1 LDSNATQDKHLLI
14 ITGPQGS
21 GNHIFSRVFSMHPDV
36 RGWEQLKDQYWVP
49 SDQEPFAEY
58 WVYPERLTAEVFEDS
73 CYFLANVS
81 APFFYDGVRQMPH
94 IREVADRARS
104 FGIKV
109 SIGIVV
115 RDISINTRQQQRVG
129 GEITLYAAQEYYRT
143 QLIDSEYPVYFLD
156 HEALFSWGA
165 VYVRNTAGQIGFPVD
180 LDRCLYQLEINPNLK
195 YITPVEEHWLDAE
208 IREGRRTFA
217 DRVLDRLRDTPESP

>member
-1 LDSNATQDKHLLI
+1 
-14 ITGPQGS
+14 
-21 GNHIFSRVFSMHPDV
+21 MHPDV

-195 YITPVEEHWLDAE
+195 YITPVQEHWLDTE